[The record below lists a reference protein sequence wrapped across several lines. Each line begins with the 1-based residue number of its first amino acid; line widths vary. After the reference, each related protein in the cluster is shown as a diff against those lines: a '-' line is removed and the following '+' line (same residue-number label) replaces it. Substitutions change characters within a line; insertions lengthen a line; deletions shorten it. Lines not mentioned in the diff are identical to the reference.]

1 MTSAIA
7 RLIALFDSRLVTL
20 DALLAT
26 AVKQQGEEKTTALL
40 GARLA
45 PDMFPLVRQISIA
58 GNLARQLTQWCAGED
73 ISTTD
78 SDIATL
84 AEAHAHIA
92 QVRQLLVAVK
102 ADDSQLDKVK
112 EMKLPGDMRFNL
124 SGRDY
129 ADEWLLPN
137 FYFHLVTAYNILRA
151 NGVEIGKRDYMAHLM
166 PTIMQQMAAAQ
177 GA

>member
-1 MTSAIA
+1 MTPALA
-7 RLIALFDSRLVTL
+7 HLIAIFDSRLATL
-20 DALLAT
+20 DMLLNSAASQFGEEKATALLA
-26 AVKQQGEEKTTALL
+26 AQ
-40 GARLA
+40 LA
-45 PDMFPLVRQISIA
+45 PDMFSLGRQISIA
-58 GNLARQLTQWCAGED
+58 GNLARQFTQWCAGEE

-92 QVRQLLVAVK
+92 EVRQLLAAVK
-102 ADDSQLDKVK
+102 ADDSQFDKVK

-166 PTIMQQMAAAQ
+166 PTIMQQIAAAQ